1 MFRLWFER
9 GIPPGLGHE
18 IEGRAVALAPGPPGD
33 PLSTAAEADGIVASS
48 LIDYGETAFDRAPR
62 LRVIAR
68 TGIGVD
74 RIDLAAA
81 TRRGIVV
88 CNAPDGPTVSTAE
101 HTVALL
107 LAVTKRLKRAE
118 GRLRA
123 GAGDSFAAH
132 DAVEL
137 AGRTIGLVG
146 FGRIGRR
153 VAALARGIGMRTV
166 AFDPLVDIPPDEAT
180 AAASLEELLASCDVI
195 SLHLPLTAGTRHLI
209 GRSALDAMRPR
220 AFLVNAARGGL
231 VDHDA
236 LLDALESGRLG
247 GAGLDVT
254 EPEPLPPGHPLLARD
269 DVVVTPHVAAATREG
284 KRRLTVTAIREALAV
299 LEGRDPDHPV
309 NPEAL
314 GAPPSPTSKGA

>member
-1 MFRLWFER
+1 M
-9 GIPPGLGHE
+9 PPELGHE
-18 IEGRAVALAPGPPGD
+18 IEGRAVALAPGPTGD
-33 PLSTAAEADGIVASS
+33 PLSTAADADGIVASS
-48 LIDYGETAFDRAPR
+48 LLDYDGAAFDRTPR

-74 RIDLAAA
+74 RIDLAEA
-81 TRRGIVV
+81 TRRRIVV
-88 CNAPDGPTVSTAE
+88 CNAPDGPTTSTAE
-101 HTVALL
+101 HTLALL
-107 LAVTKRLKRAE
+107 LAVTKRLKQAE
-118 GRLRA
+118 DRLRI

-153 VAALARGIGMRTV
+153 VAALAQGIGMEPV
-166 AFDPLVDIPPDEAT
+166 AFDPHAGIPPDEAT
-180 AAASLEELLASCDVI
+180 AAASLDDLLAACDVV
-195 SLHLPLTAGTRHLI
+195 SLHLPLTAATRHLI
-209 GRSALDAMRPR
+209 GRAAFESMRPG
-220 AFLVNAARGGL
+220 AFLINAARGGL
-231 VDHDA
+231 VDHGA
-236 LLDALESGRLG
+236 LLEALERGRLG

-254 EPEPLPPGHPLLARD
+254 EPEPLPSDHPLLARD

-309 NPEAL
+309 NPEARH
-314 GAPPSPTSKGA
+314 APPGRTSKGA